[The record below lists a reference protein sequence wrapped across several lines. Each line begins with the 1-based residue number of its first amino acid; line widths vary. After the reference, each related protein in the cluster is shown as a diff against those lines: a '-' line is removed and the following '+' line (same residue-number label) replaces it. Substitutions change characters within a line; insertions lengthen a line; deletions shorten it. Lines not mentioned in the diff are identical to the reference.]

1 MHDTLATLLILVSPT
16 LGLVAL
22 VHSLRM
28 GQRTIKRDALVDVQ
42 TALGNVEVALRKCEQ
57 QREQYYQ
64 ENILLM
70 QRLMH
75 Q

>member
-1 MHDTLATLLILVSPT
+1 
-16 LGLVAL
+16 
-22 VHSLRM
+22 M
-28 GQRTIKRDALVDVQ
+28 GQRTIRRDTLVDVQ
-42 TALGNVEVALRKCEQ
+42 TSLGNVEVALRKCEQ